1 MRNKR
6 YRRKRRQ
13 KLNAGR
19 LFLVTVLF
27 LLFLGFVV
35 TQRSRNMEAEQG
47 RLQQKVSEQGKDSA
61 RDTEA
66 TMRKI
71 LADERRYP

>member
-1 MRNKR
+1 MRNQR

-47 RLQQKVSEQGKDSA
+47 RLQQKVSEQGKDS
-61 RDTEA
+61 DTEA
-66 TMRKI
+66 AMRKI

>member
-1 MRNKR
+1 MRNQR

-13 KLNAGR
+13 RLNVVR
-19 LFLVTVLF
+19 IFMVTVLF
-27 LLFLGFVV
+27 LVFLGFIV
-35 TQRSRNMEAEQG
+35 TQRSRHMETEQG
-47 RLQQKVSEQGKDSA
+47 GQQQKVSEKGQDSA

-66 TMRKI
+66 AMRKI

>member
-1 MRNKR
+1 MRNQR

-61 RDTEA
+61 GDTEA
-66 TMRKI
+66 AMRKI

>member
-1 MRNKR
+1 MRNQR

-35 TQRSRNMEAEQG
+35 TQRSRNREAEQG
-47 RLQQKVSEQGKDSA
+47 RLQQKVSEQGKDNA

-66 TMRKI
+66 AMRKI